1 MTQVLESRIGCIGL
15 QFARDSLQAQA
26 QAQAT
31 TSASD
36 YKLNFIKVISNRVPI
51 AGKRVRRIGA
61 KG

>member
-31 TSASD
+31 TSASELD
-36 YKLNFIKVISNRVPI
+36 FIKASSNRVPI